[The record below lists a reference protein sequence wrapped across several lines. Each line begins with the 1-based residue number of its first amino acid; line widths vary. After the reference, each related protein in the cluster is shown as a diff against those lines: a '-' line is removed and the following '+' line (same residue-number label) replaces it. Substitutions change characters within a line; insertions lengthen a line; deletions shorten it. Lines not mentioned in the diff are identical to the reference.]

1 MDFGSILDQ
10 WDGLQ
15 KKDIQRRGPGRKA
28 NAAWMDAGTDAPVES
43 EADRYD
49 PVAEQPR
56 INPQVAWMRLHGLVD
71 KDREEE
77 ESETP
82 SERRRRLHHARA
94 DAILDLHGLTRDE
107 AHEQLERFF
116 TLAKRE
122 GYEKV
127 QIVHGKGNHS
137 EGEAKLKRDVRNFL
151 ESCPWAG
158 ESGNADAKSGGSGA
172 TWVILK

>member
-10 WDGLQ
+10 WDGL
-15 KKDIQRRGPGRKA
+15 KKSDTARRGPGRKA
-28 NAAWMDAGTDAPVES
+28 NASWMETDTEESSDKGSDDPAGVE
-43 EADRYD
+43 E
-49 PVAEQPR
+49 PPQ
-56 INPQVAWMRLHGLVD
+56 INPQLAWMRRHGMID

-77 ESETP
+77 EAETP
-82 SERRRRLHHARA
+82 AERRRRLHHARA

-116 TLAKRE
+116 ALAKRE

-137 EGEAKLKRDVRNFL
+137 EGEAILKRDVRQFL
-151 ESCPWAG
+151 ETCSWAG
-158 ESGNADAKSGGSGA
+158 ESGSADAKNGGSGV
-172 TWVILK
+172 TWVLLK